1 MKTFRLIGLLCAM
14 TVSVAVAAQ
23 QAEYWLDADPGL
35 GHGVAIVL
43 VDDNGNASVPTSS
56 LQPGVHTLGVR
67 AKQAGVWGQTYTH
80 RFYVLTAPNTAISGA
95 EWWLD
100 ADPGHGQAT
109 AVAADGTTQQVVIPF
124 TTTGLTTGIHTLG
137 VRMRQGD
144 TWGQTYTHRFM
155 IIPDQVVS
163 ATIETV
169 EASWD
174 FDVEHAIAIPFTQEG
189 DVVEISNHALSIDEL
204 SNGVHT
210 LCICAQANGK
220 WTIIAAYEVTKSE
233 TPTGLNGA
241 TEAVVT
247 YKVLR
252 NDQVLII
259 RQGKTYTLQGVPV
272 R

>member
-1 MKTFRLIGLLCAM
+1 
-14 TVSVAVAAQ
+14 
-23 QAEYWLDADPGL
+23 
-35 GHGVAIVL
+35 
-43 VDDNGNASVPTSS
+43 
-56 LQPGVHTLGVR
+56 
-67 AKQAGVWGQTYTH
+67 
-80 RFYVLTAPNTAISGA
+80 
-95 EWWLD
+95 
-100 ADPGHGQAT
+100 
-109 AVAADGTTQQVVIPF
+109 
-124 TTTGLTTGIHTLG
+124 
-137 VRMRQGD
+137 
-144 TWGQTYTHRFM
+144 M

-233 TPTGLNGA
+233 TPTDLNGA